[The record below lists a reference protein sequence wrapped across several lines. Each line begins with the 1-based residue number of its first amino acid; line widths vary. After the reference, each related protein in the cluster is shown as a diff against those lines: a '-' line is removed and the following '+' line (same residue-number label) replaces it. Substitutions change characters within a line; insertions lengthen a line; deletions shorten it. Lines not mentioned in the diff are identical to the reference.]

1 MALEEPGLKVKE
13 TAMHDE
19 ISYEENLK
27 ALEDCLEKL
36 QREDISLE
44 ESFKSY
50 QEALGY
56 YKKCMKTLN
65 DLEGRLEEYKEE
77 SQTFEKLEIGEES

>member
-1 MALEEPGLKVKE
+1 MKAKE
-13 TAMHDE
+13 TVMHE
-19 ISYEENLK
+19 ELSYEENLK
-27 ALEDCLEKL
+27 SLEDCLERL

-50 QEALGY
+50 QEALTY

>member
-1 MALEEPGLKVKE
+1 MKAKE
-13 TAMHDE
+13 TVMHE
-19 ISYEENLK
+19 ELSYEENLK
-27 ALEDCLEKL
+27 SLEDCLERL

-50 QEALGY
+50 QEALAY
-56 YKKCMKTLN
+56 YKKCRKTLN

>member
-1 MALEEPGLKVKE
+1 MAPEEPGLKAKE
-13 TAMHDE
+13 IVMHE
-19 ISYEENLK
+19 ELSYEENLK
-27 ALEDCLEKL
+27 SLEDCLERL

-50 QEALGY
+50 QEALAY